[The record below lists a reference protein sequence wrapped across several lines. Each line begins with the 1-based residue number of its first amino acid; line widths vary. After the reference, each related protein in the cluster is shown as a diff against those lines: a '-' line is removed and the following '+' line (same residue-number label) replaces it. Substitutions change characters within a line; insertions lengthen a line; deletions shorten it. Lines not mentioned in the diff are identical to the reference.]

1 MKKTISL
8 LLALAMCLS
17 LCACGSAKQETGSA
31 EKNGELE
38 ASANSET
45 QVELMSKEDMLSSAD
60 PLTRDEVDK
69 SINNIAFAKSL
80 IGNVYT
86 FAGNIWSVEEDHA
99 VITFYIQDEN
109 GNYVTAANVM
119 VANLYLPLD
128 ELITLGSNDRLFF
141 VGKLDDVSTHE
152 ESFPGMGTEK
162 VVDMIFKSAAI
173 VSDRFE
179 ESGKLHSKNENYSGD
194 RKNAWYIEYPN
205 NPYLSAVFFAEDV
218 SAYKGQT
225 ITYSYKVVD
234 GAYVDAQI
242 VK

>member
-8 LLALAMCLS
+8 LLALVLCLS

-109 GNYVTAANVM
+109 GKCATEAAHRKTHSLTCRD
-119 VANLYLPLD
+119 AIIQQTQRLPKGACVFTEVKTTLCVFEILD
-128 ELITLGSNDRLFF
+128 CIARL
-141 VGKLDDVSTHE
+141 
-152 ESFPGMGTEK
+152 
-162 VVDMIFKSAAI
+162 
-173 VSDRFE
+173 
-179 ESGKLHSKNENYSGD
+179 
-194 RKNAWYIEYPN
+194 
-205 NPYLSAVFFAEDV
+205 
-218 SAYKGQT
+218 
-225 ITYSYKVVD
+225 
-234 GAYVDAQI
+234 
-242 VK
+242 